1 MIRVLVIDD
10 SAVMRGI
17 MTRIINAQPGMTV
30 AAVASDPVVAMEH
43 LRRLN
48 PDVIT
53 LDIEMPR
60 MNGLDFLPRLMASHP
75 VPVVMVSS
83 LTAHGAEATMRAL
96 ELGAVDFVPKPVL
109 TTEQEIDAYAE
120 EVADKLRAAAG
131 ARLPRK
137 AIEGKALAPRL
148 AAGRAVESK
157 FVVIGAST
165 GGVEALRE
173 LLAPLP
179 AGMPPILIAQHMPA
193 GFTRSFAQRLD
204 GLCAIDVAEG
214 KDGEPLQAGHAYIA
228 PGGMHMTV
236 GSRAGRLET
245 RLSQDP
251 PINRHRPS
259 VEALFRSAA
268 EAAGRHCI
276 AVLLSGM
283 GADGAQAMVELRARG
298 AHNIAQDEASC
309 VVFGMPK
316 RAIALKA
323 VHDVL
328 PPAAI
333 AERLVELCM
342 PQAGAAA
349 LAASAGRAS

>member
-17 MTRIINAQPGMTV
+17 MTRIINAQPDMRV

-43 LRRLN
+43 LRRLS

-53 LDIEMPR
+53 LDVEMPR
-60 MNGLDFLPRLMASHP
+60 MNGLEFLPRLMASHP

-83 LTAHGAEATMRAL
+83 LTARGAETTLRAL
-96 ELGAVDFVPKPVL
+96 ELGAIDFVPKPIL
-109 TTEQEIDAYAE
+109 TTEQEIEAYAE
-120 EVADKLRAAAG
+120 EVADKLRGAAG
-131 ARLPRK
+131 ARLARTTTR
-137 AIEGKALAPRL
+137 LAPVPRL
-148 AAGRAVESK
+148 AAGRALASK
-157 FVVIGAST
+157 FIVIGAST

-173 LLAPLP
+173 LLVPLP

-193 GFTRSFAQRLD
+193 GFTRSFAQRLN
-204 GLCAIDVAEG
+204 GLCAIGVKEG
-214 KDGEPLQAGHAYIA
+214 ENGEPLQPGQAYIA

-236 GSRAGRLET
+236 AARAGRLET

-259 VEALFRSAA
+259 VQALFQSAS

-283 GADGAQAMVELRARG
+283 GADGAEAMVDLRQRG
-298 AHNIAQDEASC
+298 AYNIVQDEASC

-316 RAIALKA
+316 RAIALNA
-323 VHDVL
+323 VHDAL

-333 AERLVELCM
+333 ARRLVELCM
-342 PQAGAAA
+342 PGTHAASES
-349 LAASAGRAS
+349 ASAGRSP

>member
-17 MTRIINAQPGMTV
+17 MSRIINAQPDMTV
-30 AAVASDPVVAMEH
+30 AAVASDPVVAMER

-53 LDIEMPR
+53 LDVEMPR
-60 MNGLDFLPRLMASHP
+60 MSGLEFLPRLMASHP

-83 LTAHGAEATMRAL
+83 LTAHGAETTLRAL

-109 TTEQEIDAYAE
+109 TTDQDIHAYAE
-120 EVADKLRAAAG
+120 EVAEKLRAAAG
-131 ARLPRK
+131 ARLARK
-137 AIEGKALAPRL
+137 GTAGSSQTTRL
-148 AAGRAVESK
+148 AAGRALASK

-173 LLAPLP
+173 LLVPLP

-204 GLCAIDVAEG
+204 GLCAIGVKEG
-214 KDGEPLQAGHAYIA
+214 EDGEALQHGQAYIA
-228 PGGMHMTV
+228 PGGLHMTV
-236 GSRAGRLET
+236 VTRQGRLEA
-245 RLSQDP
+245 RLLQDP
-251 PINRHRPS
+251 PVNRHRPS
-259 VEALFRSAA
+259 VDMLFRSASQA
-268 EAAGRHCI
+268 GGRHCV

-283 GADGAQAMVELRARG
+283 GADGAEAMLELRRSG
-298 AHNIAQDEASC
+298 AHNIVQDEGSC

-316 RAIALKA
+316 RAIALNA

-328 PPAAI
+328 PPQAI
-333 AERLVELCM
+333 ARRLVELCM
-342 PQAGAAA
+342 PTSEGMTAAA
-349 LAASAGRAS
+349 AAGRSK